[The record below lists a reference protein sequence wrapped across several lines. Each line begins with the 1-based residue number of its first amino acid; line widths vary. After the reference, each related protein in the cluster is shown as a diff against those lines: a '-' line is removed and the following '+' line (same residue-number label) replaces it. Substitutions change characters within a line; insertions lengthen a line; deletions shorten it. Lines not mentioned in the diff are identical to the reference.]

1 MKKRITPRE
10 KKRLAYDRDH
20 YVSGGESR
28 HAFRKNW
35 PRKKA
40 MLNQK
45 HRHRAGQLL
54 HKLEKLGDFDS
65 IEGSTIEVTADQLKK
80 IDPRE
85 KLGKWGVQS
94 LREYVERNEEKREE
108 RTIRRRQEWERIE
121 TRYIALIR
129 ALERNPGSPEAQEL
143 LREIPYGDWHLRLFL
158 KRNPEWKPR
167 LRAKLLELKRIDDKT
182 RMKEEKKQSE
192 KQRTKKLLG
201 TIQKQIKVR

>member
-1 MKKRITPRE
+1 MSNSAGKEKACIRPRPLRIWRRISACFSE
-10 KKRLAYDRDH
+10 KLAKEKGDA
-20 YVSGGESR
+20 ES
-28 HAFRKNW
+28 
-35 PRKKA
+35 
-40 MLNQK
+40 K

-54 HKLEKLGDFDS
+54 HKLEKLGDINS

-80 IDPRE
+80 IDARE

-94 LREYVERNEEKREE
+94 LREYVERNEEIREE
-108 RTIRRRQEWERIE
+108 RAFRRRQEWERIE
-121 TRYIALIR
+121 TRCITLIR

-158 KRNPEWKPR
+158 KRNPEWEPR

-192 KQRTKKLLG
+192 KKRTKKLLG
-201 TIQKQIKVR
+201 IIQKQTKAR